1 MLEKGN
7 LQRLDAIISPQALQI
22 GFPEC
27 VKDLL
32 SNDTVMQMGSYISHG
47 KTTTLE
53 HCCAVTYFSM
63 KLCRILRVRIDET
76 SMLRGAFLHDFYL
89 YDWHVPESGR
99 KLHGFS
105 HPAAALQNA
114 RLHFPINR
122 LEANVIETHMWPLTF
137 RSAPKCREAVVVC
150 LIDKYCSFLE
160 TMGYRY
166 RSKFMRYIP
175 AGLGEVNG

>member
-1 MLEKGN
+1 
-7 LQRLDAIISPQALQI
+7 LDAIISPKAIQA

-27 VKDLL
+27 VGNLL
-32 SNDTVMQMGSYISHG
+32 ESDQVMQMSRFISHG

-53 HCCAVTYFSM
+53 HCCAVAYFSM
-63 KLCRILRVRIDET
+63 RLCRILHIQIDET

-89 YDWHVPESGR
+89 YDWHVPETGR

-105 HPAAALQNA
+105 HPATALKNA
-114 RLHFPINR
+114 RFYFSINR
-122 LEANVIETHMWPLTF
+122 LEANVIEAHMWPLTL
-137 RSAPKCREAVVVC
+137 RSMPKHREAVVVC
-150 LIDKYCSFLE
+150 LVDKYCSFLE

-175 AGLGEVNG
+175 VMRGEANG